1 MDRGTRDFYEH
12 RAAEWA
18 SHLPF
23 EHSPRLDP
31 FLDLLPPGAA
41 ILEMGCGDGRDA
53 ARMIARGF
61 GVEVSDGTPAMARLA
76 SERLGR
82 EVPVMDFTELEAVEA
97 FDAVWCQASLLH
109 LSEPDLPGVLTR
121 IHRALRPG
129 GWHWASYKDGTGG
142 GRDEFGRF
150 FSYLPAERVEAAYRR
165 AAPWAEL
172 EVGTGESLRHFSSPT
187 LWHNVLARK

>member
-1 MDRGTRDFYEH
+1 MDAATLDFYEH

-18 SHLPF
+18 AHLPF
-23 EHSPRLDP
+23 KHSPRLDP
-31 FLDLLPPGAA
+31 FLDRLPPGAA

-53 ARMIARGF
+53 AHMIARGF
-61 GVEVSDGTPAMARLA
+61 EVHASDGIPAMARLA

-82 EVPVMDFTELEAVEA
+82 EVPVMRFAELDAVKA
-97 FDAVWCQASLLH
+97 YDAVWCQASLLH
-109 LSEPDLPGVLTR
+109 VAEEDLPGVLAR
-121 IHRALRPG
+121 LHRALRPG

-150 FSYLPAERVEAAYRR
+150 FSYLPAERLEAAYRD

-172 EVGTGESLRHFSSPT
+172 EIGTGAGLRHFSSPT
-187 LWHNVLARK
+187 LWHHVLARK